1 MPNPP
6 HSAKL
11 ILDEDACFEGNSK
24 LKPGA
29 LMTSTLGALRFFAT
43 NTRAQS
49 SGSHL
54 WPRLGTALFAVFVA
68 ATCATNQALADEDG
82 VSFWIPGF
90 FGSLAAVP
98 QQPGWSLT
106 SILYNTNV
114 SASGNAAVARE
125 IRIGQLPKFTVNI
138 SGNANIHADAT
149 IGFVAPSYVFA
160 TPFLGGQAS
169 VSLLFGY
176 GNNDTSLNA
185 TATATALLPTPI
197 SITKS
202 ISLQQDTTGFT
213 DLIPMFADRWNAGVH
228 NYMVYITGDI
238 PVGLYSSS
246 NLANI
251 GLGHGAIDGGVGYT
265 YFDEKTGHEFS
276 AVLGFTGNFENQSTG
291 YTSGIDSHLDW
302 GASQFL
308 TKQLQVG
315 LVGYFYEQLTGD
327 SGCAPVL
334 CPFKSRVIG
343 VGPQIGYIFPVAG
356 MQGYVNLKGYGEFD
370 NANRPDGWN
379 VWLTF
384 VLSPAPPTAQS
395 SPPPILT
402 KTPRS

>member
-1 MPNPP
+1 MR
-6 HSAKL
+6 AL
-11 ILDEDACFEGNSK
+11 RGNSK

-29 LMTSTLGALRFFAT
+29 MMTPMLSQMRFFAT
-43 NTRAQS
+43 NARTRS
-49 SGSHL
+49 PRSHL
-54 WPRLGTALFAVFVA
+54 WRLGATLFALLVA
-68 ATCATNQALADEDG
+68 AVSTTNRALADEDG

-90 FGSLAAVP
+90 FGSLAAAP
-98 QQPGWSLT
+98 QQPGWALT

-125 IRIGQLPKFTVNI
+125 ITIGRFNPTINI
-138 SGNANIHADAT
+138 SANANLHADAT
-149 IGFVAPSYVFA
+149 IGFVAPSYTFA

-169 VSLLFGY
+169 AILLFGY

-185 TATATALLPTPI
+185 SATATTDIPPL
-197 SITKS
+197 SITRS
-202 ISLQQDTTGFT
+202 VALQQDTSGFT
-213 DLIPMFADRWNAGVH
+213 DLIPMLTDRWNAGVN

-251 GLGHGAIDGGVGYT
+251 GIGHGAIDGGVGYT
-265 YFDEKTGHEFS
+265 YFDPKTGHEFS
-276 AVLGFTGNFENQSTG
+276 AVAGLTGNFENHSTN
-291 YTSGIDSHLDW
+291 YTNGIDFHLDW

-334 CPFKSRVIG
+334 CPFESRVIG
-343 VGPQIGYIFPVAG
+343 IGPQIGYIFPVAG
-356 MQGYVNLKGYGEFD
+356 MQGYVNLKGYGEFA
-370 NANRPDGWN
+370 NENRPAGWN

-384 VLSPAPPTAQS
+384 VLSPAPPTSQS
-395 SPPPILT
+395 SPPPMLT

>member
-1 MPNPP
+1 MRP
-6 HSAKL
+6 
-11 ILDEDACFEGNSK
+11 
-24 LKPGA
+24 
-29 LMTSTLGALRFFAT
+29 TLSALRFFAT
-43 NTRAQS
+43 NGRARS
-49 SGSHL
+49 AGSHL
-54 WPRLGTALFAVFVA
+54 WLRLGTALFAFLVA
-68 ATCATNQALADEDG
+68 AACATDKALADEDG

-90 FGSLAAVP
+90 FGSLATVP

-125 IRIGQLPKFTVNI
+125 ITIGRFNPTININVN
-138 SGNANIHADAT
+138 AHVHADAT
-149 IGFVAPSYVFA
+149 IGFVAPTYVFA

-169 VSLLFGY
+169 ATLLFGY

-185 TATATALLPTPI
+185 SATATTDIPPL
-197 SITKS
+197 SITRS
-202 ISLQQDTTGFT
+202 VALQQDTSGFT
-213 DLIPMFADRWNAGVH
+213 DLIPMFTDRWNAGVN

-251 GLGHGAIDGGVGYT
+251 GIGHGAIDGGVGYT
-265 YFDEKTGHEFS
+265 YFDPKTGHEFS
-276 AVLGFTGNFENQSTG
+276 AVAGLTGNFENHSTN
-291 YTSGIDSHLDW
+291 YTNGIDFHLDW

-334 CPFKSRVIG
+334 CPFESRVIG
-343 VGPQIGYIFPVAG
+343 IGPQIGYIFPVAG
-356 MQGYVNLKGYGEFD
+356 MQGYVNLKGYGEFA
-370 NANRPDGWN
+370 NENRPAGWN

-384 VLSPAPPTAQS
+384 VLSPAPPTSQP
-395 SPPPILT
+395 SPPPMLT

>member
-1 MPNPP
+1 MMPKLSGL
-6 HSAKL
+6 HS
-11 ILDEDACFEGNSK
+11 F
-24 LKPGA
+24 
-29 LMTSTLGALRFFAT
+29 TSL
-43 NTRAQS
+43 
-49 SGSHL
+49 
-54 WPRLGTALFAVFVA
+54 RLGTACLALFGILV
-68 ATCATNQALADEDG
+68 CATDKAAADEDG
-82 VSFWIPGF
+82 ESFWIPGF
-90 FGSLAAVP
+90 FGSLAAAP

-125 IRIGQLPKFTVNI
+125 ITIGRFNPKINV
-138 SGNANIHADAT
+138 SVNANIHADAT
-149 IGFVAPSYVFA
+149 IGFLAPSYVFA
-160 TPFLGGQAS
+160 TPFFGGQAS
-169 VSLLFGY
+169 ATLLFGY
-176 GNNDTSLNA
+176 GNNDTSLHA
-185 TATATALLPTPI
+185 TATATTDIPPL
-197 SITKS
+197 SITRS
-202 ISLQQDTTGFT
+202 VALSQDTTGFT
-213 DLIPMFADRWNAGVH
+213 DLIPMFADRWNAGVN
-228 NYMVYITGDI
+228 NYMVYLTGDI

-265 YFDEKTGHEFS
+265 YFDEKAGHEFS

-356 MQGYVNLKGYGEFD
+356 MQGYLNLKGYGEFD
-370 NANRPDGWN
+370 NDNRPDGWN

-384 VLSPAPPTAQS
+384 VLSPAPPAAKS
-395 SPPPILT
+395 SPPPMLT
-402 KTPRS
+402 KTPRG